1 MATEKVLNQKPVKK
15 DTSLRDHFAGLALQ
29 ALLTRI
35 GGDPAVVAAKA
46 AMYADALVAELHDE

>member
-1 MATEKVLNQKPVKK
+1 MATEKTVNQKAIKK
-15 DTSLRDHFAGLALQ
+15 DNSLRDHYAGLAMQ

-46 AMYADALVAELHDE
+46 AMYADALVEELSKE